1 MNSTAYN
8 YTTQNLNIPYTLT
21 QPVIP
26 GKQLT
31 YETLEQQAVWHY
43 EDFIL
48 DIMKVMD
55 LQCIAHC
62 TDEDYQLITIQG
74 GDDTLIHIKPSKTL
88 RKRLLQQKKDKTR
101 FIKTGVNRVQQASLL
116 PNGNQE
122 RTSNLITSE
131 TWRMIRW
138 NMIDD
143 YMKDD
148 RWRDETW
155 RMVKGDMTDERWQMA
170 RWNMTDVKDRH
181 DIFPEDD
188 ILDIITI
195 SRYNYHK

>member
-1 MNSTAYN
+1 MNGTAYSN
-8 YTTQNLNIPYTLT
+8 TIQTLNISYTLI

-26 GKQLT
+26 GKQLA
-31 YETLEQQAVWHY
+31 YETPEQRVIRHY

-48 DIMKVMD
+48 NIMKVMD

-62 TDEDYQLITIQG
+62 TDDDYQLITIQG

-88 RKRLLQQKKDKTR
+88 RKRLLQQKKDKTK

-131 TWRMIRW
+131 R
-138 NMIDD
+138 
-143 YMKDD
+143 
-148 RWRDETW
+148 
-155 RMVKGDMTDERWQMA
+155 
-170 RWNMTDVKDRH
+170 
-181 DIFPEDD
+181 
-188 ILDIITI
+188 
-195 SRYNYHK
+195 

>member
-1 MNSTAYN
+1 MNGTAYN
-8 YTTQNLNIPYTLT
+8 NTIQTLNISYTLI

-31 YETLEQQAVWHY
+31 YKTTKQQAIWHY

-48 DIMKVMD
+48 DLMKVMD

-74 GDDTLIHIKPSKTL
+74 GDDTLIHIKPSNAL

-131 TWRMIRW
+131 RWRMIRW
-138 NMIDD
+138 NMTHDNR
-143 YMKDD
+143 KDD
-148 RWRDETW
+148 RWWKETW
-155 RMVKGDMTDERWQMA
+155 QVTKGKMTDEE
-170 RWNMTDVKDRH
+170 VKD
-181 DIFPEDD
+181 DEW
-188 ILDIITI
+188 
-195 SRYNYHK
+195 